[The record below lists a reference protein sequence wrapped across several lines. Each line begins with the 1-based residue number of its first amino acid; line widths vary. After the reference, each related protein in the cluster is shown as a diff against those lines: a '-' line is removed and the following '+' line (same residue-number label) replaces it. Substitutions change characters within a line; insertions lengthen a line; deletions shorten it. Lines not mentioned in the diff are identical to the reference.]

1 MEKKLPIGIRHILYF
16 LKTVFALPQTDL
28 IIGLDIFSTGFPA
41 VLAGKIFGKKIIL
54 RVGGDFLWE
63 TYVESTGNLIKIKDF
78 YANRPHLSLKFKI
91 IAYLQK
97 FALKNAFALAF
108 NSHWQKEFFE
118 KVYNLEL
125 RKNFVIENFYPEKT
139 TNSETEIQSNK
150 LVFLFAGRNIKF
162 KNLKLLEKVFEEL
175 ISEGVKAKIETVDN
189 LSPKELQ
196 EKIKNSY
203 ALITASVSD
212 FAPNFIVEGLAA
224 NKPFILTKECGLTD
238 KLGELGIFIDP
249 MDKNNIKEAVLSL
262 MNGNNYNKY
271 KEKISAFNFIHSW
284 AEIAAEFLAIR
295 KSL

>member
-1 MEKKLPIGIRHILYF
+1 M
-16 LKTVFALPQTDL
+16 
-28 IIGLDIFSTGFPA
+28 
-41 VLAGKIFGKKIIL
+41 
-54 RVGGDFLWE
+54 
-63 TYVESTGNLIKIKDF
+63 
-78 YANRPHLSLKFKI
+78 
-91 IAYLQK
+91 
-97 FALKNAFALAF
+97 
-108 NSHWQKEFFE
+108 
-118 KVYNLEL
+118 
-125 RKNFVIENFYPEKT
+125 
-139 TNSETEIQSNK
+139 
-150 LVFLFAGRNIKF
+150 
-162 KNLKLLEKVFEEL
+162 KLLEKVFEEL
-175 ISEGVKAKIETVDN
+175 ISEGVKAKLETVDN

-284 AEIAAEFLAIR
+284 AEIATEFLAIR